1 VKIFL
6 EALQMAGIVLPVIFL
21 LIPPARK
28 GSDQSHGQDDVPS
41 IDQIKKRRVISIIV
55 MVFFLIFFLLKQ
67 INIISPDW
75 PLPSPT
81 PI

>member
-1 VKIFL
+1 MKIFL

-41 IDQIKKRRVISIIV
+41 IDQIKKEE
-55 MVFFLIFFLLKQ
+55 
-67 INIISPDW
+67 
-75 PLPSPT
+75 
-81 PI
+81 